1 MEVSPVQEQNY
12 EFVALFFP
20 NLGHGMLYLP
30 LMACSFD
37 KVLTDNKVFYFS
49 IMTLP
54 AYTTYHK

>member
-1 MEVSPVQEQNY
+1 MQEQNY

-30 LMACSFD
+30 LMACGFD

-54 AYTTYHK
+54 ADTTYHK